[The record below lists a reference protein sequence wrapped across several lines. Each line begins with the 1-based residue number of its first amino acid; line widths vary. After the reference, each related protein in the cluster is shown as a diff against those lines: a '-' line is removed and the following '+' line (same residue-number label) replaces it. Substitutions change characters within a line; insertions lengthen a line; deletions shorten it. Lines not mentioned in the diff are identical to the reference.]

1 MTDIQNKIQN
11 KILTMLE
18 NFDKRLALIEHNIE
32 EIKHKQI
39 LDCIETNKYSK
50 YSGVAIEFNMKNP
63 KKKNSAT
70 YQRYEKYKQAKTK
83 EDAIKLGASLSD
95 INYDIDKGYAKLLD
109 NSKSHNNT
117 SKSFN
122 DIVSLDSHSIISIL
136 NSKTKLRNEQ
146 SQVYPMLIIDWIN
159 SIQPCEEYFDYVI
172 KLDFIE
178 GISTIFHHIY
188 DNNKDNTPITSYVNK
203 PNVVFVYDV
212 DPDADTDADNQC
224 YSWREYTD
232 KEFET
237 IIHYIKQSVLKQLRI
252 WIEQNP
258 DYHSN
263 PTKCENH
270 MKMIEKITG
279 SNFNYNESLKR
290 IKTNIFNYIKS
301 DLK

>member
-70 YQRYEKYKQAKTK
+70 YQRYEKYKHAKTK

-95 INYDIDKGYAKLLD
+95 INYDITHRHAKLLD

-122 DIVSLDSHSIISIL
+122 DIVSLDSQSIISIL
-136 NSKTKLRNEQ
+136 NSKTKLRHKQ
-146 SQVYPMLIIDWIN
+146 SQVYPMLITDWIN
-159 SIQPCEEYFDYVI
+159 NIQPCEEYFDYVI

-178 GISTIFHHIY
+178 GISTIFYRIY

-203 PNVVFVYDV
+203 PNVVFVYDT
-212 DPDADTDADNQC
+212 DTDTDADADNQC

-270 MKMIEKITG
+270 LKMLEKITG

>member
-63 KKKNSAT
+63 KKKNSAS

-83 EDAIKLGASLSD
+83 EDAIKLGALLSD
-95 INYDIDKGYAKLLD
+95 INYDIKYGHAKLLD

-136 NSKTKLRNEQ
+136 NSKTKLRHEQ
-146 SQVYPMLIIDWIN
+146 SQVYPMLITDWIN

-178 GISTIFHHIY
+178 GISTIFYHIY
-188 DNNKDNTPITSYVNK
+188 DNNKDNTSITSYVNK
-203 PNVVFVYDV
+203 PNVVFVYD
-212 DPDADTDADNQC
+212 TDADADDQC

-232 KEFET
+232 KEFEN
-237 IIHYIKQSVLKQLRI
+237 IIHYIKRAVVKQLGI
-252 WIEQNP
+252 WTTNNP

-263 PTKCENH
+263 PNKCEDYF
-270 MKMIEKITG
+270 KMADKVTG
-279 SNFNYNESLKR
+279 GNFNPVESLKR

>member
-83 EDAIKLGASLSD
+83 EDAIKLGALLSD
-95 INYDIDKGYAKLLD
+95 IKYDIDKGYAKLLD

-159 SIQPCEEYFDYVI
+159 SIQPCEEYFDFVI

-178 GISTIFHHIY
+178 GISTIFYHIY
-188 DNNKDNTPITSYVNK
+188 DNNKDNTSITSYVNK
-203 PNVVFVYDV
+203 PNVVFVYD
-212 DPDADTDADNQC
+212 ADTDIDADADDQC

-232 KEFET
+232 KEFEN
-237 IIHYIKQSVLKQLRI
+237 IIYYIKRAVVKQLGI
-252 WIEQNP
+252 WTTNNP
-258 DYHSN
+258 DYNSN
-263 PTKCENH
+263 PTKCENYFE
-270 MKMIEKITG
+270 MADKVTG
-279 SNFNYNESLKR
+279 GNFNSVESLKR

>member
-70 YQRYEKYKQAKTK
+70 YQRYEKYKHAKTK
-83 EDAIKLGASLSD
+83 ETAIKLGASLSD
-95 INYDIDKGYAKLLD
+95 INYDITHGHAKLLD

-136 NSKTKLRNEQ
+136 NSKTKLRHEQ
-146 SQVYPMLIIDWIN
+146 SQVYPMLITDWIN
-159 SIQPCEEYFDYVI
+159 SIQPREEYFDFVI

-178 GISTIFHHIY
+178 GISTIFYHIY
-188 DNNKDNTPITSYVNK
+188 DNNKDNTSITSYVNK
-203 PNVVFVYDV
+203 PNVVFVYDA
-212 DPDADTDADNQC
+212 DADADTDADNQC

-270 MKMIEKITG
+270 LKMIEKITG

>member
-1 MTDIQNKIQN
+1 MTDIQN

-50 YSGVAIEFNMKNP
+50 YSDVAIEFNMQNP
-63 KKKNSAT
+63 RKKKSAT
-70 YQRYEKYKQAKTK
+70 YQRYEKYKHAKTK
-83 EDAIKLGASLSD
+83 EDAIKLGAALSD
-95 INYDIDKGYAKLLD
+95 IKYDIDKGYAKLLD

-136 NSKTKLRNEQ
+136 NSKTKLRHEQ
-146 SQVYPMLIIDWIN
+146 SQVYPMLITDWIN
-159 SIQPCEEYFDYVI
+159 SIQPREEYFDFVI

-178 GISTIFHHIY
+178 GISTIFYHIY
-188 DNNKDNTPITSYVNK
+188 DNNKDNTSITSYVNK
-203 PNVVFVYDV
+203 PNVVFVYDA
-212 DPDADTDADNQC
+212 DADADNDNQC

>member
-1 MTDIQNKIQN
+1 MTDIQNE
-11 KILTMLE
+11 ILTMLE

-70 YQRYEKYKQAKTK
+70 YQRYEKYKHAKTK
-83 EDAIKLGASLSD
+83 EEAINLGAALSD
-95 INYDIDKGYAKLLD
+95 IKYDIDKGYAKLLD

-122 DIVSLDSHSIISIL
+122 DIVSLDSQSIISIL
-136 NSKTKLRNEQ
+136 NSKTKLRHEQ
-146 SQVYPMLIIDWIN
+146 SQVYPMLITDWIN
-159 SIQPCEEYFDYVI
+159 SIQPREEYFDFVI

-178 GISTIFHHIY
+178 GISTIFYHIY
-188 DNNKDNTPITSYVNK
+188 DNNKDNTSITSYVNK
-203 PNVVFVYDV
+203 PNVVFVYDA
-212 DPDADTDADNQC
+212 DPDADPDADNQC

-270 MKMIEKITG
+270 LKMIEKITG
-279 SNFNYNESLKR
+279 SNFNYNDSLKR

>member
-83 EDAIKLGASLSD
+83 EEAIKLGASLSD

-136 NSKTKLRNEQ
+136 NSKTKLRHEQ
-146 SQVYPMLIIDWIN
+146 SQVYPILITDWIN
-159 SIQPCEEYFDYVI
+159 SIQPREEYFDFVI

-178 GISTIFHHIY
+178 GISTIFYHIY
-188 DNNKDNTPITSYVNK
+188 DNNKDNTSITSYVNK
-203 PNVVFVYDV
+203 PNVVFVYDADN
-212 DPDADTDADNQC
+212 DPDAVADNQC

>member
-1 MTDIQNKIQN
+1 MNDIQN

-70 YQRYEKYKQAKTK
+70 YQRYEKYKHAKTK
-83 EDAIKLGASLSD
+83 EDAIKLGAALSD
-95 INYDIDKGYAKLLD
+95 IKYDIDKGYAKLLD

-136 NSKTKLRNEQ
+136 NSKTKIRHEQ
-146 SQVYPMLIIDWIN
+146 SQVYPMLITDWIN
-159 SIQPCEEYFDYVI
+159 SIQPCEEYFDFVI

-178 GISTIFHHIY
+178 GISTIFYHIY
-188 DNNKDNTPITSYVNK
+188 DNNKDNTSITSYVNK

-212 DPDADTDADNQC
+212 DNDPHADNQC

-270 MKMIEKITG
+270 LKMIEKITG

>member
-70 YQRYEKYKQAKTK
+70 YQRYEKYKHAKTK
-83 EDAIKLGASLSD
+83 ETAIKLGASLSD

-146 SQVYPMLIIDWIN
+146 SQVYPMLITDWIN
-159 SIQPCEEYFDYVI
+159 SIQPREEYFDFVI

-178 GISTIFHHIY
+178 GISTIFYHIY
-188 DNNKDNTPITSYVNK
+188 DNNKDNTSITSYVNK
-203 PNVVFVYDV
+203 PNVVFVYDADN
-212 DPDADTDADNQC
+212 DPDAVADNQC

>member
-1 MTDIQNKIQN
+1 
-11 KILTMLE
+11 MLE

-70 YQRYEKYKQAKTK
+70 YQRYEKYKHAKTK
-83 EDAIKLGASLSD
+83 ETAIKLGASLSD

-136 NSKTKLRNEQ
+136 NSKTKLRHEQ
-146 SQVYPMLIIDWIN
+146 SQVYPILITDWIN
-159 SIQPCEEYFDYVI
+159 SIQPREEYFDFVI

-178 GISTIFHHIY
+178 GISTIFYHIY
-188 DNNKDNTPITSYVNK
+188 DNNKDNTSITSYVNK
-203 PNVVFVYDV
+203 PNVVFVYDA

-270 MKMIEKITG
+270 LKMIEKITG

>member
-70 YQRYEKYKQAKTK
+70 YQRYEKYKHAKTK

-159 SIQPCEEYFDYVI
+159 SIQPCEEYFDFVI

-178 GISTIFHHIY
+178 GISTIFYHIY

-203 PNVVFVYDV
+203 PNVVFVYDNN
-212 DPDADTDADNQC
+212 DDNDNNC
-224 YSWREYTD
+224 NSWREYTD
-232 KEFET
+232 KEFEDV
-237 IIHYIKQSVLKQLRI
+237 INKINQSVIKQFVQFTKD
-252 WIEQNP
+252 NP
-258 DYHSN
+258 ELLISKMDDYIDMTNKVNGNTS
-263 PTKCENH
+263 
-270 MKMIEKITG
+270 
-279 SNFNYNESLKR
+279 SESLKR